1 MKHSLLFNCVGITIM
16 LWIACTACSAIEEDF
31 GTYSIKSASQT
42 EIHFFHLMTCP
53 RSNSAKSYINE
64 NYLGLKVKYIDIS
77 DDRGEA
83 LLNVARKEYKLGNYI
98 STPLICC
105 GDTYIQG
112 WDVEQHQQFDDC
124 VQRYR

>member
-1 MKHSLLFNCVGITIM
+1 M

-31 GTYSIKSASQT
+31 GAYSIKSASQT
-42 EIHFFHLMTCP
+42 EIHFFHLTTCP

-64 NYLGLKVKYIDIS
+64 NYPGLKVKYIDIS

-83 LLNVARKEYKLGNYI
+83 LLNVAQKEYKLGNYI

-112 WDVEQHQQFDDC
+112 WDYDKRQMFDIYA
-124 VQRYR
+124 QRYQQAKPDTIY